1 MKKSRYPSISTLLAS
16 AVVGVLMTGV
26 GYFLGSTGVTDPVV
40 GWFVRTTETLN
51 AWDLFVL
58 PVLVLLVLGV
68 HELGHLLAGLSQG
81 MRFLLLI
88 FGPFQWH
95 ASRSGVKFRWVTH
108 LGLMGGIA
116 ATIPTEV
123 GPKLSRQL
131 IVMISGGPTAS
142 LFLGVVAIVIAM
154 TFDSRVGAYGA
165 IVALS
170 SLGIFLAT
178 AIPMRAAG
186 FMSDGMQ
193 ILDVLSGKQSVVER
207 TTLLQISAQSLAGV
221 RPRDWDS
228 EAIRKVAQLTSDEPL
243 RQISAWQLL
252 LLRSSDCGDASGI
265 KKYGELLAANVD
277 RFPDG
282 FRQAIHAELAICAG
296 LAGKL
301 ELAKNHLSNAKGGV
315 VEPSRRF
322 LAAAIIATLEQSSAQ
337 AIDLREKAL
346 RSLNSTMDPGVGKLT
361 RDQILALAE

>member
-58 PVLVLLVLGV
+58 PVLVVLVLGA

-88 FGPFQWH
+88 FGPFMWH
-95 ASRSGVKFRWVTH
+95 ASCSGVKFQWVTH

-142 LFLGVVAIVIAM
+142 LFLGVAAIVIAM

-165 IVALS
+165 IVALF

-193 ILDVLSGKQSVVER
+193 ILDVLAGKKSAVER

-221 RPRDWDS
+221 RPRDWDP
-228 EAIRKVAQLTSDEPL
+228 EAIRQVAQLTSDEPL

-252 LLRSSDCGDASGI
+252 LLRSSDCCDASGI

-282 FRQAIHAELAICAG
+282 FRQAIYIELAICAG
-296 LAGKL
+296 M
-301 ELAKNHLSNAKGGV
+301 SNDSEQANLYLVRAKGGV
-315 VEPSRRF
+315 VEKSRRL
-322 LAAAIIATLEQSSAQ
+322 LAEATIAVLEHRPESAKV
-337 AIDLREKAL
+337 LKRKAL
-346 RSLNSTMDPGVGKLT
+346 QSLTSTMDPGLGKLT
-361 RDQILALAE
+361 DEQLNKLAV

>member
-1 MKKSRYPSISTLLAS
+1 MKKIRQPSISTLVAS
-16 AVVGVLMTGV
+16 AAVGGLMAGA
-26 GYFLGSTGVTDPVV
+26 GYFLGSTAVMV
-40 GWFVRTTETLN
+40 GWFEDATGTLN
-51 AWDLFVL
+51 AWDLLVL
-58 PVLVLLVLGV
+58 PALVVLVLGV

-81 MRFLLLI
+81 MCFLLLI

-95 ASRSGVKFRWVTH
+95 ASRSGIKFQWVTH

-131 IVMISGGPTAS
+131 LVMISGGPTAS
-142 LFLGVVAIVIAM
+142 LFLGLLAIVIAT
-154 TFDSRVGAYGA
+154 TFDGRVGAYGA
-165 IVALS
+165 LVALL
-170 SLGIFLAT
+170 SLGIFLMT

-193 ILDVLSGKQSVVER
+193 ILDVLSGKQSVAER
-207 TTLLQISAQSLAGV
+207 TTLLQITAQSLAGV

-252 LLRSSDCGDASGI
+252 LLRSSGCGDASGI
-265 KKYGELLAANVD
+265 KKYGELLADNVD

-282 FRQAIHAELAICAG
+282 FRQAIYIELAICAG
-296 LAGKL
+296 MPNDSERANL
-301 ELAKNHLSNAKGGV
+301 HLVRAKGGV
-315 VEPSRRF
+315 VEKSRRL
-322 LAAAIIATLEQSSAQ
+322 LAEATIAVLEHRHESAKV
-337 AIDLREKAL
+337 LKRKAL
-346 RSLNSTMDPGVGKLT
+346 QSLSSTMDPSLGKLT
-361 RDQILALAE
+361 EEQLNKLAV